1 MTEKKITKRD
11 NFVTI
16 FDVLMNAGREDLA
29 EVIEHEIELLDAKS
43 AKAKA
48 NAAKKKAE
56 SDALTE
62 AIYSVLTDELT
73 TINDI
78 TNKVVSDEEVT
89 VGRAQARLNKLVDA
103 GRAYKEQITVTAE
116 GSKSRKLMAYRRP
129 DSVAEVTEN

>member
-11 NFVTI
+11 NFEAIV
-16 FDVLMNAGREDLA
+16 DVLMNAGREDLA
-29 EVIEHEIELLDAKS
+29 EVITHEIELLDSKA

-56 SDALTE
+56 SDVLTE

-89 VGRAQARLNKLVDA
+89 VGRVQARLNKLVDA

-116 GSKSRKLMAYRRP
+116 GSKSRKLMAYRLP
-129 DSVAEVTEN
+129 DSVAEVTED

>member
-1 MTEKKITKRD
+1 MTEKKVTKRD
-11 NFVTI
+11 NFEAIV
-16 FDVLMNAGREDLA
+16 DVLMNAGREDLA
-29 EVIEHEIELLDAKS
+29 KVITHEIELLDNKA

-56 SDALTE
+56 GDALTE
-62 AIYSVLTDELT
+62 AVCAVLTDELT

-89 VGRAQARLNKLVDA
+89 VGRVQARLNKLVDA

-116 GSKSRKLMAYRRP
+116 GAKARKLMAYRLP
-129 DSVAEVTEN
+129 DAVVEIVED

>member
-89 VGRAQARLNKLVDA
+89 VGRVQARLNKLVDA